1 MQSTFWAGYQLGV
14 FLFPGFRVTSLTGF
28 VFTCV
33 AVGSVAFLTEA
44 VKLFLLTRM
53 RRKEHRVMPQRD
65 IEQTPLVRIRN
76 RRLTGAQQSLLRHS
90 SDSAVYLT
98 YTVSAYLQ
106 MLAVMS
112 FNVWIFLSVVLGTSA
127 GYAVFSNTSAA
138 QQQKLIS
145 PAVGSVDAS
154 VVHSPV
160 DSIDPEVTFS
170 EASVS
175 GADTLDTT
183 AIVHRTEDLA

>member
-1 MQSTFWAGYQLGV
+1 MQSTFWAGFQLGV

-44 VKLFLLTRM
+44 VKVFLLARA
-53 RRKEHRVMPQRD
+53 RRKEHHVMPQRD

-76 RRLTGAQQSLLRHS
+76 RRLTGGQQSLLRHS
-90 SDSAVYLT
+90 SDTAVYLT

-112 FNVWIFLSVVLGTSA
+112 FNVWIFLSVVLGSSA
-127 GYAVFSNTSAA
+127 GYAVFSYTSAA
-138 QQQKLIS
+138 QQQKLFF
-145 PAVGSVDAS
+145 PTVGSVDAS
-154 VVHSPV
+154 VVHSPA